1 MELSRRALLGTIGG
15 ATIAGVTGVT
25 LYGEVGRE
33 TEDRTTALVAG
44 SLLAVANEVPG
55 ATVEAHGSAAVRRLI
70 LDGHRDPDAV
80 ALADPTLFEGISSD
94 ATLFATNSLVLAY
107 NPESDVAD
115 DIRRDWQA
123 AVQDPDVG
131 VGRTDPDLDPLGYRT
146 VMALELAANRTDI
159 DADRVLANATTV
171 PETDLLNVLEGGEL
185 DAAFAYRNMAVQ
197 RDLPAVSLPTW
208 MNFSDPEAADQY
220 GQVTYDLGDKTV
232 RGAPIRYG
240 ATALTEAGQ
249 SWIERLVTGTE
260 RLERMGFS
268 VPQSYPDRDRSV
280 ATVGGE

>member
-1 MELSRRALLGTIGG
+1 MELTRRGLLATVGG
-15 ATIAGVTGVT
+15 ATVAGVTGLSFSGGT
-25 LYGEVGRE
+25 GADDE
-33 TEDRTTALVAG
+33 RTTALVAG
-44 SLLAVANEVPG
+44 SLLEVANQVPG

-80 ALADPTLFEGISSD
+80 ALADPTLFEGISSE

-107 NPESDVAD
+107 NPASDAAD
-115 DIRRDWQA
+115 SIERDWRA
-123 AVQDPDVG
+123 AVQQPDVS

-146 VMALELAANRTDI
+146 VMALELAANRPDL
-159 DADRVLANATTV
+159 DADRVLANTTVV
-171 PETDLLNVLEGGEL
+171 PETELLNVLEGGQL

-197 RDLPAVSLPTW
+197 RDLPAASLPTW

-249 SWIERLVTGTE
+249 TWIDRLVTGTD
-260 RLERMGFS
+260 RLDRMGFS

-280 ATVGGE
+280 EGFGGE